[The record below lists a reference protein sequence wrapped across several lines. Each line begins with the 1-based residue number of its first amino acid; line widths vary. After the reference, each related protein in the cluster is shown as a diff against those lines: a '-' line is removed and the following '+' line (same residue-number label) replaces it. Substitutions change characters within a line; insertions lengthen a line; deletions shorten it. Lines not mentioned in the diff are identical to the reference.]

1 MSHMRTDTLILNHKK
16 GTSKGNLLSSAEQK
30 KRKAFS
36 VCWTD
41 LLNVDKLNDQRLV
54 EVLVAL
60 SIINHCAS
68 TACGKCLMVALGSNT
83 FYPKSS
89 RVTWLWFTIAFCSNM
104 TGVFLCNS
112 IQNELSIP
120 CLMQPELSSAIYLNH
135 YSWLFDLLFILNT
148 NLATRTWKIQ
158 HIKKNVSAQWS
169 PCSKLPCISGELE
182 SVLYREKEEEE

>member
-1 MSHMRTDTLILNHKK
+1 MECLQMSHMRTDTLRLNHRRHIKRE
-16 GTSKGNLLSSAEQK
+16 SAVLWRTK

-36 VCWTD
+36 VCWTY
-41 LLNVDKLNDQRLV
+41 LLNIDKWNDQRLV

-89 RVTWLWFTIAFCSNM
+89 RVTWLWFTTAFCDNL

-120 CLMQPELSSAIYLNH
+120 CLMQPELSSAVYLNH

-158 HIKKNVSAQWS
+158 HIKKCFRTMVA
-169 PCSKLPCISGELE
+169 L
-182 SVLYREKEEEE
+182 